1 MVIGLDVRTDTLN
14 INVRLRDI
22 SELVIINIIGD
33 MLSGPVALW
42 D

>member
-1 MVIGLDVRTDTLN
+1 MVIGLDECTDTLN

-22 SELVIINIIGD
+22 SELVIINIIEG

>member
-1 MVIGLDVRTDTLN
+1 MVIGLDVHTDTLN

-22 SELVIINIIGD
+22 SELVIINIIGG
-33 MLSGPVALW
+33 MLSVPVALC